1 MQCRFGAPG
10 GEVTHDLTPKQMFDV
25 ETIRREFPLLDREV
39 YGRKLVYLD
48 SGATAQK
55 PEAVIR
61 KVDELHRMLN
71 ANIHRGVHYL
81 SEQATELYEE
91 ARQTV
96 ARFIGAA
103 EKEEVIFTAG
113 ATASINLVAYA
124 WSERFLEA
132 GDNILI
138 SELEHHSNI
147 VPWQLAAA
155 RKGAE
160 IRVLP
165 FDEEGRLKVELLPE
179 LLDERTKLVAVTQ
192 ASNTLG
198 TRPDLKPIIEAAH
211 AVGAVVLVDGCQGV
225 VHGGVDVEALD
236 CDFYAFS
243 GHKLYGPT
251 GIGVLYGKRALLEAM
266 PPFMGGGDMVDRVSF
281 EKTTYAPVP
290 LKFEAGTANY
300 IGAIGLAE
308 AIRFLEGLDM
318 EEVERY
324 EQELLC
330 YATQELQKIEG
341 LRIYGTTAN
350 KCAIL
355 SFNVEGV
362 HGYDLGMI
370 LDKLGIAIRTGQ
382 HCAEPVM
389 KHFGVQGMC
398 RASLALYNTREEIDA
413 LVRGVERAVR
423 MLRG

>member
-1 MQCRFGAPG
+1 
-10 GEVTHDLTPKQMFDV
+10 MFDV
-25 ETIRREFPLLDREV
+25 EQIRKEFPILGREV
-39 YGRKLVYLD
+39 YGRPLVYLD

-55 PEAVIR
+55 PEVVIR
-61 KVDELHRMLN
+61 TVDRLHRELN

-81 SEQATELYEE
+81 SEQATEQYEE
-91 ARQTV
+91 ARAEV
-96 ARFIGAA
+96 ARFIGAR
-103 EKEEVIFTAG
+103 EKEKIVFTAG

-124 WSERFLEA
+124 WSEKFLQA

-147 VPWQLAAA
+147 VPWQLAAE

-165 FDEEGRLKVELLPE
+165 FDDEGRLLIERLPE
-179 LLDERTKLVAVTQ
+179 LLDERTRLVAV
-192 ASNTLG
+192 AECSNTLG
-198 TRPDLKPIIEAAH
+198 TRPDLRPIIEAAH
-211 AVGAVVLVDGCQGV
+211 AVGAVVMVDGCQGV
-225 VHGGVDVEALD
+225 VHGAVNVEALD

-251 GIGVLYGKRALLEAM
+251 GIGVLYGKRALLEKM

-300 IGAIGLAE
+300 IGAIGLME
-308 AIRFLEGLDM
+308 AIRFIDQFDRREI
-318 EEVERY
+318 EAH
-324 EQELLC
+324 EQRLLQ
-330 YATQELQKIEG
+330 YATERLQQIEG
-341 LRIYGTTAN
+341 LRIYGTTPN

-362 HGYDLGMI
+362 HGYDMGMI
-370 LDKLGIAIRTGQ
+370 LDKLGIAVRTGQ

-389 KHFGVQGMC
+389 KHYGVQGMC
-398 RASLALYNTREEIDA
+398 RASLAMYNTEAEMEA

>member
-1 MQCRFGAPG
+1 
-10 GEVTHDLTPKQMFDV
+10 MFDV
-25 ETIRREFPLLDREV
+25 EQIRKEFPILDREV

-55 PEAVIR
+55 PEAVLR
-61 KVDELHRMLN
+61 VVDQLHRELN

-81 SEQATELYEE
+81 SEQATERYEE
-91 ARQTV
+91 ARAEV
-96 ARFIGAA
+96 ARFVGAA
-103 EKEEVIFTAG
+103 EKEEIVFTAG

-124 WSERFLEA
+124 WSEKFLQA
-132 GDNILI
+132 GDNILV

-147 VPWQLAAA
+147 VPWQLAAE

-165 FDEEGRLKVELLPE
+165 FDDEGRLEIEKLPE
-179 LLDERTKLVAVTQ
+179 LLDARTKLVAVTQ

-198 TRPDLKPIIEAAH
+198 TRPDLKSIIEAAH

-225 VHGGVDVEALD
+225 VHGGIDVQTLD

-251 GIGVLYGKRALLEAM
+251 GIGVLYGKRELLEAM

-308 AIRFLEGLDM
+308 AIRFLRTLDM
-318 EEVERY
+318 EAVEAH
-324 EQELLC
+324 EQELLR
-330 YATQELQKIEG
+330 YATEQLQRIEG
-341 LRIYGTTAN
+341 LRIYGTTPN

-362 HGYDLGMI
+362 HGYDMGMI

-389 KHFGVQGMC
+389 HHFGVQGMC